1 MTTRTVE
8 LGVALAALLALGCAG
23 SRIGDP
29 SSYQTVTLNQVF
41 PYPTEDELAGQKV
54 GVVLAAHYSEEL
66 PKERVGSAMKPV
78 LASLEGY
85 LTAAG
90 AGVIDRSIHDLAT
103 VRDELEAAE
112 AGADSSGFTGA
123 DWAIVARIE
132 KFRHWSQYEPPSS
145 LFKNKKELRESPGEC
160 QHYGEVEVLLRVF
173 EVPTD
178 DVVRAS
184 YRLEHDG
191 MFEESEFNRSCPI
204 DATREL
210 IFLEDIVKEVMP
222 CLEGPIKNGF
232 SPRGYIEE
240 HRTRP
245 DSGVHI
251 YRTSIGK
258 RNGASPGLNLK
269 IYRVQ
274 HMTARDGQ
282 RVRHEQLIG
291 AGSITEQIGDAH
303 SWMLVAPSDLTQP
316 ILAGDLVRAVYDD
329 PQSSILGLGIC
340 GEALTSQGRP

>member
-1 MTTRTVE
+1 MTTRTVG
-8 LGVALAALLALGCAG
+8 LGVALAAFLALACAG
-23 SRIGDP
+23 NRIGDP
-29 SSYQTVTLNQVF
+29 SSYQEVTLNRVF
-41 PYPTEDELAGQKV
+41 PYPTEDELAGLNV
-54 GVVLAAHYSEEL
+54 EVVLAAHYSEEL

-85 LTAAG
+85 LSAAG

-123 DWAIVARIE
+123 DWAIVARFE
-132 KFRHWSQYEPPSS
+132 KFRHWSKYEPPSS
-145 LFKNKKELRESPGEC
+145 LFKNEEELAASPGEC
-160 QHYGEVEVLLRVF
+160 KHHGEVEVLLRVF

-178 DVVRAS
+178 DVARAS

-191 MFEESEFNRSCPI
+191 MFEESEFKRSCPI
-204 DATREL
+204 DATREM
-210 IFLEDIVKEVMP
+210 IFLEDIVKEALP

-245 DSGVHI
+245 DSGLHI

-258 RNGASPGLNLK
+258 RNGASLGLKLQ

-274 HMTARDGQ
+274 HMTGRNGQ
-282 RVRHEQLIG
+282 RDRHEQLIG
-291 AGSITEQIGDAH
+291 SGTITEQIGDGH
-303 SWMLVAPSDLTQP
+303 SWMLVPPGDLTQP

-340 GEALTSQGRP
+340 GEALMFQGRP

>member
-1 MTTRTVE
+1 MTTRTVG
-8 LGVALAALLALGCAG
+8 LGVALAAFLALACAG
-23 SRIGDP
+23 NRIGDP
-29 SSYQTVTLNQVF
+29 SSYQEVTLNRVF
-41 PYPTEDELAGQKV
+41 PYPTEDELAGLNV
-54 GVVLAAHYSEEL
+54 EVVLAAHYSEEL

-85 LTAAG
+85 LSAAG

-123 DWAIVARIE
+123 DWAIVARFE
-132 KFRHWSQYEPPSS
+132 KFRHWSKYEPPSS
-145 LFKNKKELRESPGEC
+145 LFKNEEELAASPGEC
-160 QHYGEVEVLLRVF
+160 KHHGEVEVLLRVF

-178 DVVRAS
+178 DVARAS

-191 MFEESEFNRSCPI
+191 MFEESEFKRSCPI
-204 DATREL
+204 DATREM
-210 IFLEDIVKEVMP
+210 IFLEDIVKEALP

-245 DSGVHI
+245 DSGLHI

-258 RNGASPGLNLK
+258 RNGASLGLKLQ

-274 HMTARDGQ
+274 HMTGRNGQ
-282 RVRHEQLIG
+282 RDRHEQLIG
-291 AGSITEQIGDAH
+291 SGTITEQIGDGH
-303 SWMLVAPSDLTQP
+303 SWMLVPPGDLTQP

-340 GEALTSQGRP
+340 GEALTFQGRP